1 MLFRSILCLIGV
13 QLLGAFLYGLI
24 YGDRILEYLYLLPP
38 MVIAALAIAY
48 MGFLNSLETV
58 FYDFKSTF
66 VGGVVALA
74 AALVTMVPLVNVF
87 GLNGVTYCSIIS
99 SLASTLV
106 MLGFLA
112 HELKGHFASGDS
124 LTHLEAA
131 PSEAPSEPEAPLHT
145 KDCSSK
151 EDCGSKAVKYSK
163 ECEEPIER

>member
-1 MLFRSILCLIGV
+1 
-13 QLLGAFLYGLI
+13 
-24 YGDRILEYLYLLPP
+24 

-112 HELKGHFASGDS
+112 HELKGHFASDDS
-124 LTHLEAA
+124 LTHLEVA
-131 PSEAPSEPEAPLHT
+131 PSEAPSEPEAPLHP
-145 KDCSSK
+145 KDCSSR